1 MLSPKKN
8 LMQRKSSCLVCNNY
22 ISTERAHV
30 RSISLSFA
38 QEYNPNLSKLVRTT
52 LLDSF
57 IRKNEL
63 ASEAAG

>member
-1 MLSPKKN
+1 MAKPTPKN
-8 LMQRKSSCLVCNNY
+8 SSAKQKHMTIAGHQVT
-22 ISTERAHV
+22 I
-30 RSISLSFA
+30 SFA

-63 ASEAAG
+63 APEASPA

>member
-1 MLSPKKN
+1 MTKPTPKN
-8 LMQRKSSCLVCNNY
+8 SSAKQMHMTIDGHQVT
-22 ISTERAHV
+22 I
-30 RSISLSFA
+30 SFA

-63 ASEAAG
+63 APEAAG